1 MRDKMAKKTKVELEI
16 ERELKRLVIARIK
29 VASGNLRVSVGNMA
43 SSFSKDELIR
53 SVEKGDE
60 IGQEVM
66 NAQLEYLKDLAQG
79 ALYTLDG
86 DSNNTT

>member
-1 MRDKMAKKTKVELEI
+1 MKNKVTKKTKEMEM
-16 ERELKRLVIARIK
+16 ELKSLVIARLK
-29 VASGNLRVSVGNMA
+29 VSSGNLRVSVGDKT
-43 SSFSKDELIR
+43 SSLSKSELIR

-79 ALYTLDG
+79 TLYNLDG
-86 DSNNTT
+86 DINSPT